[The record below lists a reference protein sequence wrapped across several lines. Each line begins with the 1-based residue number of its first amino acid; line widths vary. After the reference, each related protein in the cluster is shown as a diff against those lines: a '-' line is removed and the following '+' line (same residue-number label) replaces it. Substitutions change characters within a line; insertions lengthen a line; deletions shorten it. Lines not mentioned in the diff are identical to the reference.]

1 MNIKAICS
9 DLRPSSDRPR
19 IRLVSPL
26 SQNSTQSDV
35 PASEG
40 RVEVLVNGVWGT
52 VCDDGFDKNDAIVV
66 CRMLGYEYVIPYV
79 V

>member
-1 MNIKAICS
+1 MNIKVICS